1 MSDAVAA
8 CRDRRARLH
17 ARGAFTLI
25 ELLLTIGV
33 VGTLCTVAI
42 VNYSGYVEK
51 ARIARC
57 IAELKSMSRVID
69 SLALKDKGDLPDTLA
84 EADLDHMIDP
94 WGNPY
99 AYLKIAGTL
108 PPGQAGRD
116 AGLPDVAAT
125 TGGSGPRPRKDQFLV
140 PINSDYDLYS
150 KGPDGQS
157 QASLSPPV
165 SRDDVIRAL
174 DGAFVGVAEDF

>member
-1 MSDAVAA
+1 VADAGLGS
-8 CRDRRARLH
+8 RDSRARLR
-17 ARGAFTLI
+17 ARSAFTLI

-57 IAELKSMSRVID
+57 IAELQSMSRVID
-69 SLALKDKGDLPDTLA
+69 SLALKDKGDLPETLA
-84 EADLDHMIDP
+84 EADLDNMIDP
-94 WGNPY
+94 WGNAY

-116 AGLPDVAAT
+116 ADLPAVAAAE
-125 TGGSGPRPRKDQFLV
+125 GGSPKPRKDQFLV

-174 DGAFVGVAEDF
+174 DGAFVGVAENF